1 MKDFDVVILG
11 AGSGGMGA
19 VYALKN
25 FIIKGVINRLKIAI
39 VDRNTVLGGTA
50 TAGWVTT
57 WLQAMI
63 PPHMEEIISTIN
75 NLDVEDQRKYWLRGD
90 FAKDNAGNISIVI
103 DGTKLSQQYE
113 QDIKDYAQIYLGY
126 TLCSIESLKDGVIGS
141 VCIENKSGERES
153 LSAKFWIDATGDGVL
168 CRLCDAVEN
177 QDYYCG
183 RDPRSRFNE
192 SIAQISGDD
201 KRINEASMMYEVA
214 GGVDDSKILNE
225 ITSVNAEYDENGK
238 VSAIVAPAYISGDG
252 YGSCIINPM
261 TGQSNSPYQ
270 ELIGKNYDDAY
281 SAYTKYMLE
290 HWKFIK
296 LSCQQAFE
304 KGNTNF
310 RAYGVNLR
318 NFGYTGNHA
327 PFLGIRETY
336 RIVCEDMMTQND
348 MTLLITEE
356 TVEKYGFV
364 GESSH
369 IVDFHLSAGLTGID
383 EFNKQKLRPHG
394 IKYKALIPKK
404 LKNVLIA
411 SRCYGASQ
419 IFLAGA
425 RGNFTMA
432 YLGYSAGT
440 AIGICLLDGL
450 DDVRNVDVPKLQTL
464 SEFADR
470 VKILQTLYKDNL

>member
-11 AGSGGMGA
+11 AGSGGMGSA
-19 VYALKN
+19 YALKN
-25 FIIKGVINRLKIAI
+25 LIIKGVINRLRIAI
-39 VDRNTVLGGTA
+39 VDRNAILGGTA

-63 PPHMEEIISTIN
+63 PPHMEEIICTIN
-75 NLDVEDQRKYWLRGD
+75 GLNAEDQRKYWLRGD
-90 FAKDNAGNISIVI
+90 FAKDNVGNISIGI

-113 QDIKDYAQIYLGY
+113 QDIKDYVQIYLGY
-126 TLCSIESLKDGVIGS
+126 TLKSVESFKSGVIES
-141 VCIENKSGERES
+141 VCIENKLGECEY
-153 LSAKFWIDATGDGVL
+153 LSAIYWIDATGDGVL

-183 RDPRSRFNE
+183 RDPQSRFNE
-192 SIAQISGDD
+192 SIAQVSGNF
-201 KRINEASMMYEVA
+201 KQINEASMMYEIA
-214 GGVDDSKILNE
+214 EGVDDSEILDR
-225 ITSVNAEYDENGK
+225 ITSVNAVYDENGK
-238 VSAIVAPAYISGDG
+238 VSAIVAQPYISGDG

-270 ELIGKNYDDAY
+270 ELIGKNYDDAH

-304 KGNTNF
+304 KGESKY
-310 RAYGVNLR
+310 RAYSVSLR

-383 EFNKQKLRPHG
+383 DLNKQELRPHG

-404 LKNVLIA
+404 LKNVLVA

-432 YLGYSAGT
+432 YLGYSVGT

-450 DDVRNVDVPKLQTL
+450 DDVRNIDVPKLQML
-464 SEFADR
+464 SDFTKR